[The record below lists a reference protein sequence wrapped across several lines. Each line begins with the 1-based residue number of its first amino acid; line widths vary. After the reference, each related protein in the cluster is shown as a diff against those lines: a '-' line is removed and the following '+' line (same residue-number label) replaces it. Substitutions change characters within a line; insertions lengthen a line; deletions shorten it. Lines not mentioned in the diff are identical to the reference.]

1 MHERKDFSDAIDDA
15 LGVERS
21 RGPSV
26 FNGGEPLG
34 LTSGTTGDVT
44 TAIRVGSVRER
55 FEDDPQCGFKTA
67 GHWLQAVRTAEVSP
81 TTLSVDESQRLRFL
95 AAAGSAAGMS
105 QDVGSAGGFAA
116 PAAFVNK
123 VWNELSGAGDSLL
136 GRTTRFPVEGESLTL
151 PANAET
157 SRATGS
163 RYGGIQGY
171 WISEAATITP
181 SNPTLRQL
189 KLEPCEVAA
198 LVPVSDKLLRNA
210 PALEGYVTRA
220 AVEELN
226 FLVDDAIVSGTGVG
240 QPLGITGSA
249 GRVTVG
255 AGSGQ
260 AAATIIKKNIDKMY
274 ARCHARARLNAVWLI
289 NQDVENELANMTQD
303 VGTGGSAV
311 YLPVGGLSASPFATL
326 KGLPVI
332 PTEHNPTVGT
342 EGDIILANLGY
353 YIAGIGGGGVQS
365 ASSIHVYFTSAQ
377 TAFRFL
383 IAVDGRPALQS
394 PITPFNGTNTLS
406 PFVTLATRS

>member
-1 MHERKDFSDAIDDA
+1 
-15 LGVERS
+15 
-21 RGPSV
+21 
-26 FNGGEPLG
+26 
-34 LTSGTTGDVT
+34 
-44 TAIRVGSVRER
+44 
-55 FEDDPQCGFKTA
+55 
-67 GHWLQAVRTAEVSP
+67 
-81 TTLSVDESQRLRFL
+81 
-95 AAAGSAAGMS
+95 
-105 QDVGSAGGFAA
+105 
-116 PAAFVNK
+116 
-123 VWNELSGAGDSLL
+123 
-136 GRTTRFPVEGESLTL
+136 
-151 PANAET
+151 
-157 SRATGS
+157 
-163 RYGGIQGY
+163 
-171 WISEAATITP
+171 
-181 SNPTLRQL
+181 
-189 KLEPCEVAA
+189 
-198 LVPVSDKLLRNA
+198 
-210 PALEGYVTRA
+210 
-220 AVEELN
+220 
-226 FLVDDAIVSGTGVG
+226 
-240 QPLGITGSA
+240 
-249 GRVTVG
+249 VTVG

-332 PTEHNPTVGT
+332 PAEHNPTVGT